1 MVKKM
6 TISFLVLLA
15 GSAAAF
21 DFLQE
26 RRLDAHGHAAIAGYA
41 PGSDVVQHNMLDLD
55 QADLEAYLKEAPVNF
70 AAAKKIYNEGGHSGG
85 YAQFTLA
92 TPLAADLAKGTAVTQ
107 AGVAGATGKVKSSA
121 SAGDTTIKVSYT
133 SVCEGAA
140 TKDPD
145 TTGCFAATGD
155 LTAGVSLGAPSAL
168 VNKYRNLAGF
178 STAAGSKMAGQPY
191 YEAYRKYYEADDY
204 GHQYVTHALDGTGG
218 FAGKEDIARIEG
230 IKKGTVYMNVWMYVI
245 REFED
250 AIDDCKVGC
259 VDCNDD
265 PVHAWDEG
273 VAFYTGSLAGTDGEA
288 QGKMLWALANKRCKN
303 FATCGAAQD
312 CSGRYGCTAVKAE
325 DRRAG
330 TSQVNMLMFPLFAA
344 GRDALQAGKCS
355 ELRILTDKI
364 VALMSVP
371 QVQGPYATPT
381 RSRSSGAARRIRPRA
396 RSSPPRSCPWTTRRR
411 RR

>member
-1 MVKKM
+1 
-6 TISFLVLLA
+6 
-15 GSAAAF
+15 
-21 DFLQE
+21 
-26 RRLDAHGHAAIAGYA
+26 
-41 PGSDVVQHNMLDLD
+41 MLDLD

-133 SVCEGAA
+133 SKCEGAA
-140 TKDPD
+140 VKEPD
-145 TTGCFAATGD
+145 T
-155 LTAGVSLGAPSAL
+155 
-168 VNKYRNLAGF
+168 
-178 STAAGSKMAGQPY
+178 
-191 YEAYRKYYEADDY
+191 
-204 GHQYVTHALDGTGG
+204 TGG

-273 VAFYTGSLAGTDGEA
+273 VAFFTGSLAGTDGEA

-303 FATCGAAQD
+303 
-312 CSGRYGCTAVKAE
+312 
-325 DRRAG
+325 
-330 TSQVNMLMFPLFAA
+330 L
-344 GRDALQAGKCS
+344 
-355 ELRILTDKI
+355 
-364 VALMSVP
+364 
-371 QVQGPYATPT
+371 
-381 RSRSSGAARRIRPRA
+381 
-396 RSSPPRSCPWTTRRR
+396 
-411 RR
+411 